1 MTGKKVLIA
10 EDEGIVTSDLRSY
23 LTEQGYR
30 ISASVLSGE
39 EAVKCCRSDP
49 PDVALI
55 DIGLQ
60 GKMGGIEAAKKI
72 WGEMG
77 IPVIFITGF
86 ADENTI
92 SRARRTNPEE
102 ILIKPIE
109 EGDLERALEQ
119 VLRD

>member
-1 MTGKKVLIA
+1 MSDKKILIA

-23 LTEQGYR
+23 LTGLGYR

-49 PDVALI
+49 PDAALI

-60 GKMGGIEAAKKI
+60 GKMDGIEASKKI

-77 IPVIFITGF
+77 VPVIFITGF
-86 ADENTI
+86 ADENTL
-92 SRARRTNPEE
+92 SRARQTNPEE

-109 EGDLERALEQ
+109 EENLKKALEQ
-119 VLRD
+119 VLKE